1 VLTGPYTHN
10 FKDAYRSLIR
20 DGGAI
25 EVRSSD
31 DIARHVTRLHADRQ
45 AAAAMRSSAQR
56 SLDSMKGALDKTL
69 GAIQPFLEK
78 QRV

>member
-1 VLTGPYTHN
+1 
-10 FKDAYRSLIR
+10 
-20 DGGAI
+20 
-25 EVRSSD
+25 
-31 DIARHVTRLHADRQ
+31 
-45 AAAAMRSSAQR
+45 MRSSAQR